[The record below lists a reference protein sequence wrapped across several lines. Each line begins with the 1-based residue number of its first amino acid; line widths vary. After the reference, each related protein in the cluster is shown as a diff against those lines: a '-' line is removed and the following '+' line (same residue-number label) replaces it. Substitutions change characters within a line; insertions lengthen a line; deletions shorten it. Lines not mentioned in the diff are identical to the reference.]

1 MTEIIPSS
9 PNPGLTDT
17 PRVAKLKVLMSL
29 SGSGVSHTALSFIPL
44 PLPPFVSP
52 AFRYQSLFQVLSR
65 PTMEMN
71 IHSAQEALQHI
82 DTSHLP
88 GTTSNGISTQLAAL
102 SQAEASLHGAHS
114 PATPQHTTNGTHSVA
129 ERLQLVDEHQKFN
142 THLAQYLQKWGLEE
156 AGFNYNLCAVVGSQS
171 TGKSTLLNKLFGTAF
186 DVMNENE
193 RRQTT
198 KGEVNGR
205 RGQNTSLT

>member
-1 MTEIIPSS
+1 
-9 PNPGLTDT
+9 
-17 PRVAKLKVLMSL
+17 
-29 SGSGVSHTALSFIPL
+29 
-44 PLPPFVSP
+44 
-52 AFRYQSLFQVLSR
+52 
-65 PTMEMN
+65 MEMN

-88 GTTSNGISTQLAAL
+88 STTQNGISAQVAAL
-102 SQAEASLHGAHS
+102 SQAEASLHGTRS
-114 PATPQHTTNGTHSVA
+114 PAAPQHTNGSTHSTA
-129 ERLQLVDEHQKFN
+129 ERLQLIDEHQKFN
-142 THLAQYLQKWGLEE
+142 TRLSQYLQKWGLEE

-198 KGEVNGR
+198 KGGFRTLEKS
-205 RGQNTSLT
+205 TSSR